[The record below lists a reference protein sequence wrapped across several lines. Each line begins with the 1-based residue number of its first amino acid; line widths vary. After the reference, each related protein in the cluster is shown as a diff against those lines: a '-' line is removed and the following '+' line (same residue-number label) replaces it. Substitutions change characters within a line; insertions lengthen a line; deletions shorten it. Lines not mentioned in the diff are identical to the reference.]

1 MELLSMADCDMK
13 IAQALIHT
21 DVGGKFNYKPFLLLP
36 WKFFLTLR
44 WNVVQSWLYNEDSKI
59 IHIYLYYIDRKLQV
73 AGVERDA

>member
-44 WNVVQSWLYNEDSKI
+44 
-59 IHIYLYYIDRKLQV
+59 
-73 AGVERDA
+73 